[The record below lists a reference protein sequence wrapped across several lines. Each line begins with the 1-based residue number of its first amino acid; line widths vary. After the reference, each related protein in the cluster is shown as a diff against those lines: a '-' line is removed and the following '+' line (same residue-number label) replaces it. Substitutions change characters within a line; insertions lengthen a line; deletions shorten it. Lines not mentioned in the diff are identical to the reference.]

1 MSKYTILTNEDTLTT
16 FIKDNERG
24 CFIPL
29 DERNADYQEYLRWLI
44 EGNETEE

>member
-1 MSKYTILTNEDTLTT
+1 MSKYTTVIDEYSGVT

-29 DERNADYQEYLRWLI
+29 DQRNADYQEYLRWLI